1 MRVILYKYD
10 GASDVVNKIDNAS
23 VVYDSADS
31 KDFEVYGGFSP
42 YAAEFELSSLH
53 SANFCK
59 YLYSGIWYYGAVVVS
74 TTSRGLYKYTVT
86 VDPLTTAW
94 YLGCLNVNA
103 MVQYAPMTD
112 TIQQD
117 VRLTFSNNSVITT
130 ASPSV
135 DYDFSEP
142 AVVLT
147 VVDPYSYFEHSY
159 RGYYQTP
166 SASRAYVFNRIADG
180 SINAIQNFKNFIKNV
195 ALVDAVPFKNMAPA
209 IASIQTACVVP
220 SILAS
225 RADGDFQDKSITL
238 HCIPSNAWEANLTH
252 EIHIDRF
259 TSQTDVVNGINRFY
273 YGVDEI
279 DAQNPLSLSTI
290 SLEWDVSPFQKY
302 EMRCVDWSVTI
313 PYVCTINIS
322 PGALIPNDAT
332 KLLVNVAYNVFGN
345 FYSVILGY
353 RKGLYTDVYFH
364 NNVQTFPVQETIQ
377 FPRSDHEN
385 NAIFGALSS
394 AVSMI
399 ASAASQ
405 NYAGAVTAGIGTASS
420 IKTAITSSNSAVGQ
434 TGGSP
439 SRHNQ
444 FFTTQSP
451 LLTIVH
457 HPYETE
463 QHTFAQKFGYPCNK
477 VMNIQNLPSGYIQT
491 RDIVLDCCGLP
502 DDIVKAA
509 QDMCNAGFRK
519 V

>member
-1 MRVILYKYD
+1 MRVILYKYN
-10 GASDVVNKIDNAS
+10 GASDVVNKVDIAS

-31 KDFEVYGGFSP
+31 KGFEVYGGFSP

-53 SANFCK
+53 SANFCR
-59 YLYSGIWYYGAVVVS
+59 YLYNGIWYYGAVVVS

-112 TIQQD
+112 IIQQD
-117 VRLTFSNNSVITT
+117 ARLTFSNNSIITAVAPT
-130 ASPSV
+130 V
-135 DYDFSEP
+135 DYDFSDH
-142 AVVLT
+142 AVILT
-147 VVDPYSYFEHSY
+147 VIDPYSYFENTK
-159 RGYYQTP
+159 REYYQTP
-166 SASRAYVFNRIADG
+166 TASRAYVFRSVLGENV
-180 SINAIQNFKNFIKNV
+180 NAIQNFKNFIKNI

-209 IASIQTACVVP
+209 IASIQSACVVP
-220 SILAS
+220 SILAE
-225 RADGDFQDKSITL
+225 RDDGENNSGTITL
-238 HCIPSNAWEANLTH
+238 HCIPSNAWEANVTH
-252 EIHIDRF
+252 SIHIDRHA
-259 TSQTDVVNGINRFY
+259 TTDVEEIPRFY
-273 YGVDEI
+273 YGADEI
-279 DAQNPLSLSTI
+279 DAQNPFLLSPI
-290 SLEWDVSPFQKY
+290 SLEWDITEFQKY
-302 EMRCVDWSVTI
+302 EMRCVDWSITI
-313 PYVCTINIS
+313 PYVCNINIS
-322 PGALIPNDAT
+322 PNSLIPDDAT
-332 KLLVNVAYNVFGN
+332 KLLVKVAYNVFGN

-353 RKGLYTDVYFH
+353 SNGLTGVYFH
-364 NNVQTFPVQETIQ
+364 NNVQTFPVQESIQ
-377 FPRSDHEN
+377 IPRSDHEN
-385 NAIFGALSS
+385 NSIFGALSS

-405 NYAGAVTAGIGTASS
+405 NYAGAVTSGIGVASS
-420 IKTAITSSNSAVGQ
+420 VKSAISSSNSSVGQ

-477 VMNIQNLPSGYIQT
+477 VMNIQNIPSGYIQT